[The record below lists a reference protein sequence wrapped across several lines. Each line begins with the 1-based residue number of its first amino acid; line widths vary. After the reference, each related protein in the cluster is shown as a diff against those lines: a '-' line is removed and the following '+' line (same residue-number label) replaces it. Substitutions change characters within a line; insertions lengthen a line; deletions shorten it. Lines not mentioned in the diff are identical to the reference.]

1 MIHQMQPYKL
11 LLLFTVSLAMLLSA
25 CQKEMHSPL
34 SDDGQIPDTLRNVR
48 VASLPGAA
56 RITYTLPGNAGI
68 LYVRADY
75 ENKPGVKREIKAS
88 YYNNSLVVDG
98 FGDTLTHTINLYVVS
113 RSERQSRVVTVT
125 VQPLVPAVMSVYRS
139 LAIREDFGG
148 VNITFK
154 NESKADIAIVTLTND
169 SLDVFG
175 QADVHYT
182 ASPGAAYSL
191 RGYAATKRTFSFFV
205 KDRWGNL
212 SDTLTGE
219 YTPMYEKL
227 LDKSKFREVDLPG
240 DIGYGWGLSMS
251 YLWNGVFSGYDM
263 WHSADKLDGMPVW
276 ITFDLGVTVQLS
288 RIGLWQ
294 RQQDGFLYAQ
304 NNLKQFEIWGSVD
317 PPADGSWDNWT
328 KLVEH
333 TVVKPSNL
341 PIGQVSQEDIN
352 AAAAGE
358 QMDVPLTEP
367 RVRYI
372 RVKVLK
378 TWTDGGYA
386 ANIAEMSFWGN
397 DQ

>member
-1 MIHQMQPYKL
+1 MQPYKL
-11 LLLFTVSLAMLLSA
+11 LLLFTALLAITLCA
-25 CQKEMHSPL
+25 CKKEEHSPL
-34 SDDGQIPDTLRNVR
+34 SDDGQTPGPLSKVTVT
-48 VASLPGAA
+48 ALPGAA
-56 RITYTLPGNAGI
+56 RITYSLPDNPGI

-75 ENKPGVKREIKAS
+75 ENRPGVKREIKAS
-88 YYNNSLVVDG
+88 YYNNSLVADG
-98 FGDTLTHTINLYVVS
+98 FGDTLAHTIQLYVVS
-113 RSERQSRVVTVT
+113 RSERQSAPVTVT
-125 VQPLVPAVMSVYRS
+125 VQPAMPTVMSVYRS
-139 LAIREDFGG
+139 LVIREDFGG

-154 NESKADIAIVTLTND
+154 NDSKADIAIITLTND
-169 SLDVFG
+169 SLGAFG

-182 ASPGAAYSL
+182 ASPGGAYSL
-191 RGYAATKRTFSFFV
+191 RGFAATKRTFGFFV
-205 KDRWGNL
+205 KDRWDNR

-219 YTPMYEKL
+219 YTPLYEKL

-240 DIGYGWGLSMS
+240 DIGYGWGLPIPN
-251 YLWNGVFSGYDM
+251 LWNGIFSGYDM

-276 ITFDLGVTVQLS
+276 ITFDLGVVAQLS

-294 RQQDGFLYAQ
+294 RQQEGYLYAQ

-317 PPADGSWDNWT
+317 PPADGSWNNWAR
-328 KLVEH
+328 LVEH
-333 TVVKPSNL
+333 TVAKPSNL
-341 PIGQVSQEDIN
+341 PIGQVSQEDID

-358 QMDVPLTEP
+358 QMDVPLTAP